1 MVCWVLLVFETNQ
14 TRFSSLDVVGGMK
27 FGRVGFAGGMGF
39 AYVLANLVL
48 TNSFIDILRKRDIG
62 CGGEG
67 TTKREKGT
75 VKAPFFYCGK
85 L

>member
-67 TTKREKGT
+67 QLNEKKGLS
-75 VKAPFFYCGK
+75 KPLF
-85 L
+85 LLW